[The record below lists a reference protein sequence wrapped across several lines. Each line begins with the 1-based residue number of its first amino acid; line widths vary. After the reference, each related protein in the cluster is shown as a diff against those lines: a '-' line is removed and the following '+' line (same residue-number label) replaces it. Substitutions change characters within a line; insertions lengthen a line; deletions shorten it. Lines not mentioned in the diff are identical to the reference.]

1 METITTKYPRTYHLP
16 FSEGLTNDDRKV
28 DDDWWEHL
36 KDKTLILSEK
46 LDGENQSV
54 YKNGVY
60 ARSHSAPTTNPW
72 SRNMTERGGIYDQIK
87 NLLSDNEGV
96 YGENMYGIHSIKYNK
111 LPSYFFM
118 FAVRNNERWYSWN
131 EVVEM
136 SEILNIPTVP
146 ILEKRVFSSPEDL
159 ENTIL
164 SYMKK
169 GSKYGDTIE
178 GVVVRNADS
187 FLLDDFSKNVVKY
200 VRKNHVQTDEH
211 WKKNWER
218 AKLVY
223 EGQ

>member
-1 METITTKYPRTYHLP
+1 MNTTKYPRTYHLP

-28 DDDWWEHL
+28 DDDWWEYL
-36 KDKTLILSEK
+36 KGKTLVLTEK

-60 ARSHSAPTTNPW
+60 ARSHSASTTNPW
-72 SRNMTERGGIYDQIK
+72 SKNMFEQGGIYDQVK
-87 NLLSDNEGV
+87 NLLSEDEGI
-96 YGENMYGIHSIKYNK
+96 YGENMYAIHSIKYYK
-111 LPSYFFM
+111 LPFYFHM
-118 FAVRNNERWYSWN
+118 FAIRNNERWYSWD

-136 SEILNIPTVP
+136 AEMFNIPIVP
-146 ILEKRVFSSPEDL
+146 VLEKRVFSSPEDL
-159 ENTIL
+159 KNTIL

-178 GVVVRNADS
+178 GIVVRNADS

-218 AKLVY
+218 AKLIY
-223 EGQ
+223 EYR